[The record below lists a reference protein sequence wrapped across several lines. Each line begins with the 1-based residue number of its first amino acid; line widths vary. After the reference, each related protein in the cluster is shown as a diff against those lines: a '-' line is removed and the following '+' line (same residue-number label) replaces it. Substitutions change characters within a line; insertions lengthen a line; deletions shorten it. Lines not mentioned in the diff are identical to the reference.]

1 MLKRNVDPITIEV
14 VRNRLESIANAMQ
27 YTLLR
32 SAVAVIVKEGEDC
45 SCGIFKPNG
54 ETITQARA
62 CPIHLTTMRPGIG
75 IITQEFPLE
84 DMKPGDTFILN
95 DPYQG
100 GGHLPDILMAAPVF
114 VEGRDLP
121 VAFAGALSHHE
132 DVGGQE
138 PGSMSANTTELFQE
152 GLIIPP
158 VPWMKEGKPVKT
170 SFDFVRYNVRIPDTV
185 LGDLEAQLA
194 ACMVGVRG
202 FQEMAETMGF
212 DMIENAI
219 DILFDQAETRMRAAL
234 SKLKD
239 GVYEFADWVDNI
251 SRDLPRLPI
260 KCRVDVKGSDI
271 NVDFS
276 GTAPQQP
283 APINVNLAGAESGA
297 HTTIKGLADP
307 NLPLNEGAVKPITV
321 SAPEGSL
328 FNPLRPA
335 PLALRGQIAQRAY
348 DVVQGALIQAVS
360 PDEAVS
366 SPSGGNMVT
375 SFSGQDD
382 AGDIYGSSDLT
393 TGGTGARSNCDG
405 LDHMEHGFTNVQT
418 TPTEAWETR
427 YPIRVRDHELRMD
440 SGGPGKYRGGL
451 GVRRSFEILKGP
463 VRCCHRHDRS
473 LSSPWGIYGGK
484 CGARWRAYIERVD
497 GTVEHLHSKEVIDLQ
512 TGDVFVRE
520 TGGGGGYG
528 DPFERD
534 PRIVVEDVLDRKV
547 SESSARAD
555 YGVVLSSDGSGFDE
569 AATNDLRARM
579 AQERGPID
587 WLYDF
592 GEDGKLQPCQP

>member
-75 IITQEFPLE
+75 VITKEFPLE
-84 DMKPGDTFILN
+84 DMRPGDTFILN

-100 GGHLPDILMAAPVF
+100 GGHLPDILMAAPIF
-114 VEGRDLP
+114 VKGRDLP

-138 PGSMSANTTELFQE
+138 PGSMSANTTELYQE

-158 VPWMKEGKPVKT
+158 VPWMQEGKLVKT
-170 SFDFVRYNVRIPDTV
+170 SVDFIRYNVRIPDTV

-202 FQEMAETMGF
+202 FEEMAETMGF
-212 DMIENAI
+212 NTVDASI
-219 DILFDQAETRMRAAL
+219 DILFDQAETRMRSEL
-234 SKLKD
+234 SKLED
-239 GVYEFADWVDNI
+239 GTYEFEDWVDNK

-271 NVDFS
+271 HVDFA

-283 APINVNLAGAESGA
+283 APVNVNLAGTESGA
-297 HTTIKGLADP
+297 HTTIKGMTDP

-335 PLALRGQIAQRAY
+335 PVALRGQIAQRAY
-348 DVVQGALIQAVS
+348 DVVQGALIQAIS
-360 PDEAVS
+360 SKEAVAA
-366 SPSGGNMVT
+366 PSAGNMVT
-375 SFSGQDD
+375 SFSGRDD

-393 TGGTGARSNCDG
+393 TGGTGGRSDSDG

-418 TPTEAWETR
+418 TPTEAWENR
-427 YPIRVRDHELRMD
+427 YPIRVRDHELRVD
-440 SGGPGKYRGGL
+440 SGGPGKFRGGL
-451 GVRRSFEILKGP
+451 GIRRSFEILNGP
-463 VRCCHRHDRS
+463 VRSCHRHDRS
-473 LSSPWGIYGGK
+473 LSSSWGIYGGK
-484 CGARWRAYIERVD
+484 PGARWRSYIERVD
-497 GTVEHLHSKEVIDLQ
+497 GSIKRLHSKEVIELQ
-512 TGDVFVRE
+512 TGDIFVRE

-528 DPFERD
+528 DPLERD
-534 PRIVVEDVLDRKV
+534 PQMVLDDVLDRKV
-547 SESSARAD
+547 SERSAKED
-555 YGVVLSSDGSGFDE
+555 YGVVLCADGFQIDE
-569 AATNDLRARM
+569 AATRELRSKLAK
-579 AQERGPID
+579 ERGPIE

-592 GEDGKLQPCQP
+592 GEDGKR

>member
-75 IITQEFPLE
+75 IITQEFPME

-95 DPYQG
+95 DPYHG
-100 GGHLPDILMAAPVF
+100 GGHLPDILMAAPIF
-114 VEGRDLP
+114 VEGKELP
-121 VAFAGALSHHE
+121 IAFAGALSHHE

-138 PGSMSANTTELFQE
+138 PGSMSANTTELYQE

-158 VPWMKEGKPVKT
+158 VPWTKEGKPVKT
-170 SFDFVRYNVRIPDTV
+170 SFDFVRYNVRIPNTV

-194 ACMVGVRG
+194 ACLVGVRG
-202 FQEMAETMGF
+202 FQEMVQNMGINTVETSV
-212 DMIENAI
+212 
-219 DILFDQAETRMRAAL
+219 DILFDQAEARMRAEL

-239 GVYEFADWVDNI
+239 GVYEFEDWVDNK
-251 SRDLPRLPI
+251 SRDLPRLTV
-260 KCRVDVKGSDI
+260 KCRVEVKGNDI
-271 NVDFS
+271 IVDFA
-276 GTAPQQP
+276 GTAPQQK
-283 APINVNLAGAESGA
+283 APVNVNLAGAESGA
-297 HTTIKGLADP
+297 HTTIKGMTDP
-307 NLPLNEGAVKPITV
+307 NLPLNEGAVKPISV
-321 SAPEGSL
+321 RAPEGSL

-360 PDEAVS
+360 PSEAVACPS
-366 SPSGGNMVT
+366 SGNMVT

-382 AGDIYGSSDLT
+382 NGDIYGSTDLT
-393 TGGTGARSNCDG
+393 TGGVGARADCDG
-405 LDHMEHGFTNVQT
+405 LDHMEHGFTNVRT
-418 TPTEAWETR
+418 TPTEAWESR

-440 SGGPGKYRGGL
+440 SGGPGKFRGGL
-451 GVRRSFEILKGP
+451 GIRRSFEILSGP
-463 VRCCHRHDRS
+463 VRSCHRHDRS
-473 LSSPWGIYGGK
+473 LSSSWGIFGGK
-484 CGARWRAYIERVD
+484 PGARWRSYIERVD
-497 GTVEHLHSKEVIDLQ
+497 GTIEHLHSKEVIELQ

-528 DPFERD
+528 DPLERD
-534 PRIVVEDVLDRKV
+534 PELVVDDVLDRKV
-547 SESSARAD
+547 SVAAARAD
-555 YGVVLSSDGSGFDE
+555 YGVVLSADGVSYDA
-569 AATNDLRARM
+569 AATNALRARM
-579 AQERGPID
+579 TVERGPVS
-587 WLYDF
+587 WTYDF
-592 GEDGKLQPCQP
+592 GDDGRR

>member
-75 IITQEFPLE
+75 VITKEFPLK
-84 DMKPGDTFILN
+84 DMRPGDTFILN

-100 GGHLPDILMAAPVF
+100 GGHLPDILMAAPIF
-114 VEGRDLP
+114 IEGQDLP

-158 VPWMKEGKPVKT
+158 VPWMKEGKLVKT
-170 SFDFVRYNVRIPDTV
+170 CVDFIRHNVRIPKTV

-202 FQEMAETMGF
+202 FQEM
-212 DMIENAI
+212 IENMKFDVVDASI
-219 DILFDQAETRMRAAL
+219 DILFDQAETRMRAEL

-239 GVYEFADWVDNI
+239 GVYEFEDWVDNK

-260 KCRVDVKGSDI
+260 KCKVEVKGSSI
-271 NVDFS
+271 NVDFA
-276 GTAPQQP
+276 GTALQQP
-283 APINVNLAGAESGA
+283 APVNVNLAGAESGA
-297 HTTIKGLADP
+297 HTTIKGMTDP
-307 NLPLNEGAVKPITV
+307 NLPLNEGAVKPISVT
-321 SAPEGSL
+321 APEGSL

-335 PLALRGQIAQRAY
+335 PVALRGQIAQRAY
-348 DVVQGALIQAVS
+348 DVVQGALIQAIE
-360 PDEAVS
+360 PEDAVS
-366 SPSGGNMVT
+366 SPSSGNMVT
-375 SFSGQDD
+375 SFSGLDD
-382 AGDIYGSSDLT
+382 VGDIYGSSDLT
-393 TGGTGARSNCDG
+393 TGGTGARSDSDG

-418 TPTEAWETR
+418 TPSEAWETR

-440 SGGPGKYRGGL
+440 SGGPGKFRGGL
-451 GVRRSFEILKGP
+451 GIRRSFEILKGP
-463 VRCCHRHDRS
+463 VRSCHRHDRS
-473 LSSPWGIYGGK
+473 LSSSWGIYGGK
-484 CGARWRAYIERVD
+484 PGERWRSYIERVD
-497 GTVEHLHSKEVIDLQ
+497 GSVEHLHSKEVIELQ
-512 TGDVFVRE
+512 AGDVFVRE

-528 DPFERD
+528 DPLERD
-534 PRIVVEDVLDRKV
+534 ARMVVDDVLDRKI
-547 SESSARAD
+547 SERSARAD
-555 YGVVLSSDGSGFDE
+555 YGVVLSSNGLDFDD
-569 AATNDLRARM
+569 AATQSLRTKIKA
-579 AQERGPID
+579 ERGAIN

-592 GEDGKLQPCQP
+592 GKDGKR